1 MSDGTQ
7 MVIKMQDTVNE
18 KVNEYSRQLNLG
30 RYFKVSYVLKCAAEV
45 SQHRSG
51 RSIT

>member
-1 MSDGTQ
+1 MIKTQ
-7 MVIKMQDTVNE
+7 STVKEDLNE
-18 KVNEYSRQLNLG
+18 QSRQLNLG
-30 RYFKVSYVLKCAAEV
+30 GHFKVSYMLKCAAEV